1 MFKKLEG
8 TEALPKPSNND
19 HIIPLKDS
27 KEPSS
32 LLIYKISETN
42 LVIVKKYINNMLK
55 KGFI

>member
-19 HIIPLKDS
+19 YTIPLKDS
-27 KEPSS
+27 KELSS
-32 LLIYKISETN
+32 LLIYKMLETN
-42 LVIVKKYINNMLK
+42 LVIVKKYINNILE